1 MKQGITVLKMD
12 FLSLH
17 TIHFI
22 ALFKVDFKLRLFLMT
37 FTDFFRRSEDGSI
50 SRLFIALALVALIS
64 GAKDASGQS
73 SGPVINGSVTDAV
86 TMLSLEGVNV
96 VVMETSQG
104 TVTDREG
111 KFRIVVLS
119 EGAFTVR
126 ASMTGYKTERV
137 KVDLKTG
144 AEAQINIGMAS
155 QIYQIDSVNVTA
167 QREIRNLLKAPYTE
181 PFSLQPAIS
190 TIKYDEMLKQGAL
203 TVIDAVN
210 YVPGG
215 LTETRGRQVKQF
227 FSVRGQKY
235 PYPDY
240 AVNGVWQQEFQEL
253 PYFFSASD
261 IEEIEIVRSSAAL
274 LTGLSGMAGLINIRT
289 KQYTVPETS
298 AEIEYGTFNSFHGHI
313 STGGKA
319 GRIGYRLGAGYDKSD
334 GPDGK
339 HANETMAN
347 INAGI
352 DWILSDRLA
361 LKATLFYLD
370 GKRQLRLAEPPA
382 DQRYINTVQ
391 SFDPYRALI
400 SNVKVAYRPS
410 KSLST
415 EVQLFYSYR
424 NPTFNDEVK
433 NTSSNERDYEAG
445 LNIMQSV
452 SLSKSNTLRFGGL
465 YNRWI
470 APEGKRFYIGKR
482 CDTETYSGVIVDE
495 QQIGHVT
502 LDGGIRWT
510 RAYLNE
516 YAAFNIEGEGGLF
529 KNVTPIV
536 DSWEPAIMQ
545 GNMGATWRYNNDLSF
560 YFNAAAGQINPRRGA
575 LNEDMDELKNE
586 TRVKLDFGTALKFA
600 RSGKMSLTA
609 FRVMQKDAIALSGT
623 TYTDTIT
630 GMVRELYLN
639 RGQDQTG
646 IEFEISS
653 PPVFGMINSFLNFTL
668 MRSELEKEGETITN
682 RENPVFITAGGVYFK
697 KKRTD
702 LNIMCKYV
710 SRFENERFASAAAGP
725 QPLGDYLNIDVTG
738 GYSFNTR
745 IPVRL
750 YFKIRNLT
758 GKKYSTVIGYP
769 DYGRMIYLGMNL
781 NFRHIRDAGKL

>member
-1 MKQGITVLKMD
+1 
-12 FLSLH
+12 
-17 TIHFI
+17 
-22 ALFKVDFKLRLFLMT
+22 MT
-37 FTDFFRRSEDGSI
+37 FTDLFRRAASGSGMRLYI
-50 SRLFIALALVALIS
+50 SLALIFLTGITKEV
-64 GAKDASGQS
+64 SGQS
-73 SGPVINGSVTDAV
+73 SGIVISGIIKDATSMV
-86 TMLSLEGVNV
+86 PLEGVNV
-96 VVMETSQG
+96 VVVETSQG
-104 TVTDREG
+104 AITDKAGKYRIAGLKEG
-111 KFRIVVLS
+111 TYIL
-119 EGAFTVR
+119 R
-126 ASMTGYKTERV
+126 ASMTGFKTERARLILIPG
-137 KVDLKTG
+137 VD
-144 AEAQINIGMAS
+144 AMINFEMTS

-190 TIKYDEMLKQGAL
+190 TIKYEDILKQGAL

-253 PYFFSASD
+253 PYFFSSSD

-289 KQYTVPETS
+289 KEYTQPETN
-298 AEIEYGTFNSFHGHI
+298 AELEYGTFNSFHGHV
-313 STGGKA
+313 STGGRT
-319 GRIGYRLGAGYDKSD
+319 GRLGYRVGAGYDKSD

-347 INAGI
+347 LNAGI
-352 DWILSDRLA
+352 DWTLSDRLT

-382 DQRYINTVQ
+382 DQRYINMAQ

-400 SNVKVAYRPS
+400 SNIKVAYRPV
-410 KSLST
+410 KHLST
-415 EVQLFYSYR
+415 ELQLFYSHR

-433 NTSSNERDYEAG
+433 VTSSNERDYEAG
-445 LNIMQSV
+445 VNVMQSV
-452 SLSKSNTLRFGGL
+452 LLSKSNTLRFGGL

-470 APEGKRFYIGKR
+470 APEGKRFYIGRR
-482 CDTETYSGVIVDE
+482 CDTETYSAVIVDE

-529 KNVTPIV
+529 RNVTPIR
-536 DSWEPAIMQ
+536 DSWEPAILQ
-545 GNMGATWRYNNDLSF
+545 GNLGATWRYNNDLSF
-560 YFNAAAGQINPRRGA
+560 YFNSAAGQINPRRGA

-586 TRVKLDFGTALKFA
+586 TRLKLDLGAALKFA
-600 RSGKMSLTA
+600 GSGKLSLTA
-609 FRVMQKDAIALSGT
+609 FRVLQKNAIALSGT
-623 TYTDTIT
+623 TYSDTIT

-639 RGQDQTG
+639 RGQDQKG

-653 PPVFGMINSFLNFTL
+653 PAVFGMINSFLNFTL
-668 MRSELEKEGETITN
+668 MKSELDKDGETVKN
-682 RENPVFITAGGVYFK
+682 MENPVFITAGGLYL
-697 KKRTD
+697 KKRNTD

-725 QPLGDYLNIDVTG
+725 QPLGDYLNIDMTG
-738 GYSFNTR
+738 GYSFNTK

-750 YFKIRNLT
+750 YFKIKNIT
-758 GKKYSTVIGYP
+758 DKKYSTVIGYP
-769 DYGRMIYLGMNL
+769 DFGRMIYFGVNI
-781 NFRHIRDAGKL
+781 NVRHNSNK